1 MYIKRLLL
9 LLFVYCCLAACS
21 KGGNEQPVT
30 PDPEPPVVNP
40 PIEPAD
46 GGLDT
51 LGKWTWLDDSKNAV
65 SGNQVLFWN
74 ADTGYVVNTQFH
86 PSAGLKATFD
96 GGKTWLP
103 DEGKFS
109 VYSVTA
115 WSKMYLKDGATAIVY
130 ARYIPGNIRALYE
143 PYYLKMDFAANGAAG
158 TNLLQFRYT
167 NFIQDV
173 QYMDTTR
180 YILERG
186 GALHMIST
194 HVWNTYTFNLEDNA
208 STVYFTDV
216 EKGWVGTESGKL
228 FATTDR
234 GKTWN
239 NQLTAPTGVVLFD
252 VTFADKNNG
261 WIVTNSNLI
270 YRTVNGGTTW
280 DKIQIPGP
288 AATSTEVNYYSRNIV
303 MDSNTHGII
312 NVGNAIYETKDG
324 GATWQRSGRT
334 GKDTIEW
341 LSYDKKNTVW
351 AATSHG
357 LLKLVL

>member
-1 MYIKRLLL
+1 MYIKKLLL
-9 LLFVYCCLAACS
+9 IVSVYGCLAACS
-21 KGGNEQPVT
+21 KGGSEQTAP
-30 PDPEPPVVNP
+30 PAPEPPIVNP
-40 PIEPAD
+40 PEEPAD

-51 LGKWTWLDDSKNAV
+51 LGKWTWLDDSQNAV

-74 ADTGYVVNTQFH
+74 ADTGYVVNKQFR

-103 DEGKFS
+103 GESKFS
-109 VYSVTA
+109 VYSATG
-115 WSKMYLKDGATAIVY
+115 WSEMYLKDGATAIIY
-130 ARYIPGNIRALYE
+130 AKYIPGSIRAQYE
-143 PYYLKMDFAANGAAG
+143 PYYVKMDFAANGASG

-180 YILERG
+180 YILEFG

-194 HVWNTYTFNLEDNA
+194 RIWNTYEFNAEDKA

-228 FATTDR
+228 FGTADR
-234 GKTWN
+234 GKTWSN
-239 NQLTAPTGVVLFD
+239 KLTAPVGVVLFD
-252 VTFADKNNG
+252 ITFTDKNNG

-288 AATSTEVNYYSRNIV
+288 AATSAEVYYFTRNIV
-303 MDSNTHGII
+303 MVNNTHGFI
-312 NVGNAIYETKDG
+312 NIGNAIYETKDG
-324 GATWQRSGRT
+324 GLTWQRSGRT
-334 GKDTIEW
+334 GKDNIEW
-341 LSYDKKNTVW
+341 MSYDKKNTVW
-351 AATSHG
+351 AVTAHG